1 MILSITPEIILL
13 TELWL
18 NEIIAIDRMRLI
30 FEWQI
35 TKLWR
40 VNLTNR
46 NNITRWI
53 MYRAIKIINP

>member
-35 TKLWR
+35 TKFWR